1 MEKGPGYQ
9 KMSHLMTHCKQ
20 KKHLLAENL
29 VPFRLKILSANR
41 KDPKLKGSVS
51 PSQSHNLGTT
61 NDTKRKGRY

>member
-1 MEKGPGYQ
+1 
-9 KMSHLMTHCKQ
+9 MTHCKQ

-51 PSQSHNLGTT
+51 PSQSHNLGTP